1 MSALPV
7 FNQRNSLPF
16 SFEQL
21 QLKWV
26 WIRKDWFLAA
36 ESVVGWRY
44 IEGGETE
51 EEGQK
56 VNASAGV
63 LPRSFLRC
71 SRQLQN

>member
-1 MSALPV
+1 M
-7 FNQRNSLPF
+7 
-16 SFEQL
+16 
-21 QLKWV
+21 
-26 WIRKDWFLAA
+26 
-36 ESVVGWRY
+36 GWRY